1 MSKCAALL
9 IKFVLM
15 EMKLLAILAYVAVFS
30 NFFLIKIFFSIVKI
44 KNIQNQIKYAK
55 KDISKIIIFFEQIEN

>member
-44 KNIQNQIKYAK
+44 KNIQNQINYAK